1 MKIILAL
8 IALIYIIML
17 YNRFSPNLDIIKK
30 GDRYTI
36 LLWYYNLNGVRK
48 FSRVFI
54 QKQL

>member
-17 YNRFSPNLDIIKK
+17 YNRISPNLDIIKK

-48 FSRVFI
+48 FI
-54 QKQL
+54 KII

>member
-30 GDRYTI
+30 GDKYTV
-36 LLWYYNLNGVRK
+36 LLWYYNLNRVRK
-48 FSRVFI
+48 FI
-54 QKQL
+54 KII